1 MADWIEIA
9 AYFTLEYRILII
21 SYREIQTLIQWQ
33 IHKLIGLTL
42 LPILHWDTESWS
54 FLTVRSRPWSN
65 GRSISCHM
73 GVLRIGAGS
82 SVGWQ
87 WGQVVVMEHVV
98 GVGVPLL
105 AQTSVWHAAQ
115 ATAHWTEKEQ
125 KKLRFISVKAQL
137 PTRPWHSGKDAA
149 LNSSSNPITSIT
161 SIQC

>member
-1 MADWIEIA
+1 MNRQRMSSGSVNSPRIRLRD
-9 AYFTLEYRILII
+9 LEGCKSIPLLI
-21 SYREIQTLIQWQ
+21 SSTEFPPAQDGW
-33 IHKLIGLTL
+33 LIGLKL
-42 LPILHWDTESWS
+42 LPILHWNTESWS

-87 WGQVVVMEHVV
+87 WGQVVVVEHVV

-125 KKLRFISVKAQL
+125 KKIKIYFCKSTATYKAVAQ
-137 PTRPWHSGKDAA
+137 W
-149 LNSSSNPITSIT
+149 
-161 SIQC
+161 